1 MPEDFAHQAPTPVQS
16 TTIPIIRNKRNC
28 LICAPTGSGKT
39 LAFLLPIVEK
49 LNKESSD
56 ENNVLILQ
64 PSKELALQTFQE
76 IEKIVAKN
84 SELNSKV
91 RAHNLIDVQPRTLK
105 KFHSESETKVAKPN
119 ILLTTPNKLIHLLKE
134 NSKNVE
140 ISKIFNNYLKTI
152 RTLVIDESDQL
163 FEETHQKNT
172 DRSFRTQLA
181 TIFTKLSNFSCH
193 FFSATYSN
201 TVEKWCETY
210 LDNFITV
217 SVGTRNTANNKIEQ
231 KLMFCE
237 NERHKLLSLTDIL
250 LKEFK
255 PPILI
260 FVQNKYRVDELYKE
274 LCATCP
280 EDIDHTKI
288 GSIHSDLNNKLR
300 SDTIEKFRNGDK
312 LILISTE
319 LLGRGMDFVN
329 VGLVINYD
337 IPTSPISY
345 IHRIGRTARGNA
357 SKGHAITL
365 FTPADKHILRTIGG
379 VMQQAGCEVPEYI
392 MKLKKLNNKERKRM
406 ANQSIKRDDIR
417 FKKKKRKVD
426 EKSEKLEK
434 PVKSQVKKSKNK

>member
-1 MPEDFAHQAPTPVQS
+1 M
-16 TTIPIIRNKRNC
+16 
-28 LICAPTGSGKT
+28 
-39 LAFLLPIVEK
+39 AFLLPIVEK
-49 LNKESSD
+49 LNKSKGKESSD
-56 ENNVLILQ
+56 KNVLILQ

-84 SELNSKV
+84 SDLSSKV
-91 RAHNLIDVQPRTLK
+91 RAHNLVDVQPKTLK
-105 KFHSESETKVAKPN
+105 KFQSEKESETKNAKLPN

-140 ISKIFNNYLKTI
+140 ISKIFNNYLKAI

-426 EKSEKLEK
+426 EKSEKEKSEK
-434 PVKSQVKKSKNK
+434 PVKIQVKKSKNK

>member
-1 MPEDFAHQAPTPVQS
+1 M
-16 TTIPIIRNKRNC
+16 
-28 LICAPTGSGKT
+28 
-39 LAFLLPIVEK
+39 AFLLPIVEK
-49 LNKESSD
+49 LNKSKGKESSD
-56 ENNVLILQ
+56 KNVLILQ

-84 SELNSKV
+84 SDLSSKV
-91 RAHNLIDVQPRTLK
+91 RAHNLVDVQPKTLK
-105 KFHSESETKVAKPN
+105 KFQSEKESETNVAKTPN

-426 EKSEKLEK
+426 EKSEKEKSEK
-434 PVKSQVKKSKNK
+434 PVKIQVKKSKNK